1 MNDLQKQLDT
11 CGGSLNLMPGEYEGP
26 VRVAR
31 PCVIDGGG
39 ATVWAACGPV
49 LTVASPG
56 VTLRNLRVE
65 VTEAGAANRT
75 AIRAEAAGTVL
86 EGVGAGGDVEN
97 VPGEAPHWDLPPL
110 VSLGD
115 FAPGAE
121 NRFSI
126 PLRLA
131 GPAELVCTVSGLS
144 VSPAKLPAGQHTI
157 SLKTGELRDNTV
169 LYGEL
174 LVKSR
179 VIRHI
184 CITGWAKKGAPVR
197 RDAPAAVPP
206 RRETVRRAAPPELL
220 APLVPDGSVPYMTRG
235 QRTGFPELGQGLL
248 KVALEYQDTRRPMEL
263 DGYVF
268 LLQKDGKVRGDA
280 DFVFFSNPESR
291 DHAVRVETGGPRPLA
306 LLALERV
313 EAPVERIAVCYSIY
327 GDEPGKNFSQVREP
341 VLRLFAGERELC
353 RLKLDHLTVE
363 KTLVAVEVYR
373 HKGQWKINFV
383 ASGYRDGLRRLC
395 ESYGVDVE

>member
-1 MNDLQKQLDT
+1 MNDLQRQLDT
-11 CGGSLNLMPGEYEGP
+11 CGDSLNLIPGEYEGP
-26 VRVAR
+26 IRVAR

-65 VTEAGAANRT
+65 VTEANAANRT
-75 AIRAEAAGTVL
+75 AIRADAPGTVL
-86 EGVGAGGDVEN
+86 EGVEAGGDVEN
-97 VPGEAPHWDLPPL
+97 LPGEAPHWELPPL
-110 VSLGD
+110 VSLGE
-115 FAPGAE
+115 FAAGAE
-121 NRFSI
+121 NRFSV

-131 GPAELVCTVSGLS
+131 GPAELVCTVSGVTL
-144 VSPAKLPAGQHTI
+144 SPAKLPAGQHTV
-157 SLKTGELRDNTV
+157 SLKTSELRDNTV
-169 LYGEL
+169 LYGEI
-174 LVKSR
+174 LVKSH

-184 CITGWAKKGAPVR
+184 CITGWAKKGAPIR
-197 RDAPAAVPP
+197 RDAPAAVPSG
-206 RRETVRRAAPPELL
+206 REPVRKTAPPELL
-220 APLVPDGSVPYMTRG
+220 PPLVPDGSVPYMARG
-235 QRTGFPELGQGLL
+235 QRTGFPELGQGVL
-248 KVALEYQDTRRPMEL
+248 KIILEYRDTRMPMEL

-268 LLQKDGKVRGDA
+268 LLQKGGNVRGDK
-280 DFVFFSNPESR
+280 DFVFFGNPESR
-291 DHAVRVETGGPRPLA
+291 DHAVRVETGGTRPLA
-306 LLALERV
+306 LLSLGQV
-313 EAPVERIAVCYSIY
+313 EPSVERIAVCCSIY

-341 VLRLFAGERELC
+341 LLRLFVGEKELC
-353 RLKLDHLTVE
+353 RLVLDHLTIE